1 MTGLL
6 VSQSKGL
13 SQGAPK
19 LPQSAHEAVGVLDS
33 KSIRA
38 DDAIVK
44 DLVAVASSKAIDP
57 KDALRDP
64 LSAMLHVCYDDVFQK
79 ILKESLPPKSY
90 TDFQRK
96 LNSIRRDMEPQDSAG
111 KPSQE
116 QSQKLLRASILGA
129 CKDLL
134 KNTQEKGEFSEAAIN
149 DFKSRLD
156 DASSTHRT
164 RLKARLTELFT
175 NIAEVKT
182 ADGTTI
188 YETYSSLRPQNVARL
203 INPDN
208 FVRL

>member
-19 LPQSAHEAVGVLDS
+19 LPRFAHEAVGVLDP

-64 LSAMLHVCYDDVFQK
+64 LSAMLHVCYDDEFQK
-79 ILKESLPPKSY
+79 ILKKSLPLKAY
-90 TDFQRK
+90 TDFQRE

-134 KNTQEKGEFSEAAIN
+134 KNPQEKGEFSEAAIN
-149 DFKSRLD
+149 AFKSRLD
-156 DASSTHRT
+156 DASSSHRT
-164 RLKARLTELFT
+164 RLKVRLTELFT
-175 NIAEVKT
+175 KTAEVKT

-188 YETYSSLRPQNVARL
+188 YETYSSLRPQNIARIDL
-203 INPDN
+203 G
-208 FVRL
+208 R